1 MNLFQLSQDVEQYVI
16 DMRREFHANPEISFQ
31 EKRTT
36 ARIRDELDKIGIPY
50 ETVGSGNVVA
60 LFDTGKPGKS
70 LAIRADID
78 ALPMDEA
85 DKTTPYCSKV
95 DGVMHSCGHD
105 GHAAMLLGTAKVLT
119 QIKDQLKGKIYLCFQ
134 VAEEVGGGAGE
145 IVEYL
150 KQKGGVDGV
159 IGTHLDGGSD
169 AGVIHLPDGPLMAG
183 AQLFEIEVKGIG
195 GHGSRPDKAVDTI
208 KPACDILLKIASIPA
223 QYHNPFDTC
232 VVSPCQIHGGSASN
246 IIPESV
252 KIGGNLRFFK
262 YGDDEKLLERI
273 RLVAEN
279 TAKAYG
285 TTATVSNVAASP
297 LPVINNPEMAALG
310 REVAAAVGFT
320 FAPPHD
326 PTCGSDNY
334 AEFLAAFPGFYC
346 DTGANCKRPGTSGN
360 HHNPTFDLDESA
372 FRRIVEF
379 FAAFAV
385 RFLGE

>member
-36 ARIRDELDKIGIPY
+36 ARIREELDKIGIPH

-60 LFDTGKPGKS
+60 LFDTGRPGKS

-95 DGVMHSCGHD
+95 EGVMHSCGHD

-183 AQLFEIEVKGIG
+183 AQLFEIEVKGVG
-195 GHGSRPDKAVDTI
+195 GHGSRPDKAVDPI

-246 IIPESV
+246 IIPEMKSCSSAFV
-252 KIGGNLRFFK
+252 WWPRT
-262 YGDDEKLLERI
+262 RP
-273 RLVAEN
+273 RP
-279 TAKAYG
+279 T
-285 TTATVSNVAASP
+285 
-297 LPVINNPEMAALG
+297 
-310 REVAAAVGFT
+310 
-320 FAPPHD
+320 APPQ
-326 PTCGSDNY
+326 
-334 AEFLAAFPGFYC
+334 
-346 DTGANCKRPGTSGN
+346 R
-360 HHNPTFDLDESA
+360 
-372 FRRIVEF
+372 
-379 FAAFAV
+379 
-385 RFLGE
+385 